1 MKSCREIDARSK
13 KGVYLLCLKIEKL
26 KPMNNYVWKK
36 KQVVCELLFA
46 CKNVELCQ
54 NTVQN

>member
-1 MKSCREIDARSK
+1 MFEDRKVETYK
-13 KGVYLLCLKIEKL
+13 YLCLEK
-26 KPMNNYVWKK
+26 KR
-36 KQVVCELLFA
+36 VVSELLFA